1 MNDVNNMNAQG
12 ESASVSANQNGTYAP
27 PSGTPVAS
35 GNTGSTTQANPG
47 NTTESVPVDAT
58 PQATSSAV
66 HASQPVGNS
75 GPIPPVSNPTMPGAR
90 PTIPTPNPR
99 TATPGATAAAVPMNA
114 NQVIYGKPKTQS
126 STSGKTFLIAFA
138 GALVACVLAFG
149 TMFAFGAFGNNSS
162 NSVTL
167 GSGTTSSIDA
177 SDVDATLP
185 EAVASACLPSVV
197 SIDVLGTQSSSSG
210 NSLYDYLYGYGQDG
224 SQNNDLTEVGL
235 GSGVIISDDGYII
248 TNYHVVDGGKKFNVT
263 VGGEQRE
270 AELVGGDSSSDVA
283 VLKIKDGSGFAP
295 IKIGDS
301 ANIKIGE
308 WVMSIGSPFG
318 LEQSVATGIVS
329 ATSRSQI
336 MDAETDAFGQ
346 SSGDVTI
353 YPNMIQTDAAIN
365 PGNSG
370 GALVNAN
377 GELIGIN
384 TLITSYSGNYS
395 GVGFAIPSNYAIS
408 IAQSIIEG
416 KEPTRAFLGV
426 SMTTINSSIAQMYG
440 FSTDSG
446 AYISGVEPNSAA
458 AKAGLEVGDI
468 IIAFDGQQV
477 TSTSDLMLDVR
488 TKNPGDKVTLTIV
501 RDGNEQNVEVTLGQS
516 QDSQSSSNKNNN
528 NQKDSNSGR
537 NPNSQNPF
545 GR

>member
-1 MNDVNNMNAQG
+1 MNDFNSINAHG
-12 ESASVSANQNGTYAP
+12 ESSPGAANQNGTYAP

-35 GNTGSTTQANPG
+35 GNTGSNSQVNPSSTG
-47 NTTESVPVDAT
+47 ESVPVGAA
-58 PQATSSAV
+58 PQATSSTV

-75 GPIPPVSNPTMPGAR
+75 GPIPPVGSAAMPGAR
-90 PTIPTPNPR
+90 PTGPTPNPR
-99 TATPGATAAAVPMNA
+99 PVTPGAAAAATPMNA
-114 NQVIYGKPKTQS
+114 NQVIYGKPKAS
-126 STSGKTFLIAFA
+126 GSTSGKTFLIAFA

-149 TMFAFGAFGNNSS
+149 TMFAFGAFNGNSG

-167 GSGTTSSIDA
+167 GANNASSIDV

-210 NSLYDYLYGYGQDG
+210 SSLYDYLYGYGQDD
-224 SQNNDLTEVGL
+224 SQSDNLSEVGL

-248 TNYHVVDGGKKFNVT
+248 TNHHVIDGGKKFNVN

-270 AELVGGDSSSDVA
+270 AELIGSDASSDVA
-283 VLKIKDGSGFAP
+283 VLKIKDGSGFTP

-336 MDAETDAFGQ
+336 MDSETDAFGQ
-346 SSGDVTI
+346 STGDVTI

-395 GVGFAIPSNYAIS
+395 GVGFAIPSNYAIN
-408 IAQSIIEG
+408 IAQSIIAG

-440 FSTDSG
+440 FTTDSG
-446 AYISGVEPNSAA
+446 AYISGVEPDSAA

-468 IIAFDGQQV
+468 ITAFDGKQV
-477 TSTSDLMLDVR
+477 TSASDLMLDVR
-488 TKNPGDKVTLTIV
+488 TKNPGDKVALTIV

-516 QDSQSSSNKNNN
+516 QDSQSSSSQNNN
-528 NQKDSNSGR
+528 SQKDGNSSR